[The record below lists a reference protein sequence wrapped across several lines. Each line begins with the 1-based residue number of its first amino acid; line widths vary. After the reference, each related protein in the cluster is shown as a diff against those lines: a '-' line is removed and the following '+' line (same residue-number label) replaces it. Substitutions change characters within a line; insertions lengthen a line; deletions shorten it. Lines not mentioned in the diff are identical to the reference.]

1 MFLHLSTL
9 PRSDFPVI
17 HGARKH
23 YQITDLFFFWAC
35 ALQNSY
41 FFMFSL
47 TAYANLATNPKR
59 LETKL
64 ANITRRHFCS
74 LPLFCIEHFFICF
87 LFSEFFPLIC
97 LFWHTL
103 TARDNTRDRD
113 ANSSRQNDVTWCDFL
128 QGKQVELS
136 LPVRFCSF
144 CRRKHRKSTARASR
158 SWKKVTS
165 TCRQVHGRGS
175 SHKRIY
181 KAPARRIL
189 APFFSSELFF
199 AAALSPDRDLLK
211 L

>member
-41 FFMFSL
+41 FFMFYRRMQTLQRARNVGRLSSQISQDGTFVHYPFFVLNISL
-47 TAYANLATNPKR
+47 FVFSFPNSFRLFVCFDILWQLATTHATGTQIVRAKMT
-59 LETKL
+59 LL
-64 ANITRRHFCS
+64 DAIFCRGNKS
-74 LPLFCIEHFFICF
+74 
-87 LFSEFFPLIC
+87 
-97 LFWHTL
+97 
-103 TARDNTRDRD
+103 
-113 ANSSRQNDVTWCDFL
+113 SSR
-128 QGKQVELS
+128 S
-136 LPVRFCSF
+136 LARFCSF

-175 SHKRIY
+175 FHKRIY